1 MLVVRGKR
9 WCRVPSKLKACG
21 GRPPLAAYVYKT
33 VFFGGGDNPCWCV
46 FLWRDLS
53 LHLPVMPSHTVSPWL
68 EIIRYD
74 QRLLPDHTRSA
85 LKFYAYNLSTNSA
98 IEVYHQG
105 NTLFLLKSQIFFSE
119 ISGDEIIA
127 VNKMQ
132 NIISSAEGPE
142 DLHQQGL
149 AALLSLYSS
158 PHLVPGTG
166 HAQQQHHHQQSFVQI
181 KFAIPGDIAFSNNF
195 LCLMAIQQ
203 DPVHGLVA
211 LEPFH
216 GSLWENM
223 TDHVPSFILTGH
235 KGTVYAPDARI
246 RQMRKLF
253 DSRHDMRLG
262 IAILA
267 PFLHATRQLAR
278 EAFQPKAS
286 LQKTPYREVA
296 KKIDP
301 HKQQV
306 CRAEKARPMMFRQNV
321 YTYVEVFGHMVSV
334 AQSQR
339 QLCRNKVEYQKAS
352 SILCGAVQLFGPQ
365 NSVANA
371 GMIDMFYTMLVYV
384 ATVCCLG
391 TNLYRADLLGEDI
404 NNL

>member
-1 MLVVRGKR
+1 MLLCDLDFFTLGVV
-9 WCRVPSKLKACG
+9 ACL
-21 GRPPLAAYVYKT
+21 RE
-33 VFFGGGDNPCWCV
+33 
-46 FLWRDLS
+46 LS
-53 LHLPVMPSHTVSPWL
+53 IHLPAMPSHPLSPWL
-68 EIIRYD
+68 EILRYD
-74 QRLLPDHTRSA
+74 QRLLPDHTSST
-85 LKFYAYNLSTNSA
+85 LNFYAYNLSTNSA

-105 NTLFLLKSQIFFSE
+105 NTLSLLRSQIFFSE

-132 NIISSAEGPE
+132 KILSPTEGPK

-149 AALLSLYSS
+149 EALLSLYSS
-158 PHLVPGTG
+158 PHPVPGKS
-166 HAQQQHHHQQSFVQI
+166 HAQQKQHHQQTFVQI
-181 KFAIPGDIAFSNNF
+181 KFAIQGDIAFSNNF
-195 LCLMAIQQ
+195 LCLVAIQQ
-203 DPVHGLVA
+203 DPVHGMVA

-235 KGTVYAPDARI
+235 KGTVYTPDTRI

-267 PFLHATRQLAR
+267 PFLHATRQQAR
-278 EAFQPKAS
+278 EPNATPKNAS

-296 KKIDP
+296 QQIDP
-301 HKQQV
+301 HKQV
-306 CRAEKARPMMFRQNV
+306 CRIENAKPMMFQQNV
-321 YTYVEVFGHMVSV
+321 YTYVEVFGHMMSV

-339 QLCRNKVEYQKAS
+339 QLVRNKVEYQKAS

-365 NSVANA
+365 NSVSNA
-371 GMIDMFYTMLVYV
+371 GMIDMFYSMLVYV